1 MTRLRNTVIICVILP
16 AALFVILATD
26 AVKEELG
33 VRTRLLTMYYLS
45 KQLAAEVAFAN
56 SRDPQELPPNYGRI
70 LDDYCP
76 ILDSSAFQELV
87 SISGHFPESSFS
99 KALVA
104 RFMLW
109 MKNLPG
115 DFFSVDPLNQLAV
128 TLNLLEKMQR
138 LNDLEREKSVLKH
151 ALNCLYQNPQEPGT
165 CWQTARKIPE
175 KVLRGGLSFCGEKI
189 PLKRPDVSKRIE
201 YQIAYLLTDLRST
214 TTIWLTRRDRYT
226 QAIDDILRVEQVPS
240 EFTLLPALESGYNR
254 RVVSPSMAGGWWQF
268 VKPTAMQS
276 LSKVPDLDWSLQ
288 INSFKDER
296 RDLAVSTRSAARYLK
311 WMRQRLG
318 RGDQPGSWLTA
329 AAAYNAG
336 FSEIKHRTTA
346 YNSLEFWDMKLPVE
360 TEEYVPRWI
369 ALYLIDRN
377 RDFYEIEVPEIQP
390 IQFDTIEGLRF
401 SQDLP
406 LAHLAVLTQTS
417 VRFLREINGSLTR
430 DQNSFRAMRNNE
442 PLTHT
447 IHVPKGTKDEVMWML
462 KTKMYLRD

>member
-1 MTRLRNTVIICVILP
+1 MTRLRNTVILCVILP
-16 AALFVILATD
+16 VALFIMLATD
-26 AVKEELG
+26 AVKAEIG
-33 VRTRLLTMYYLS
+33 VRTRLLSMYYLS
-45 KQLAAEVAFAN
+45 RQLAAEVALAN

-70 LDDYCP
+70 LDDYSQV
-76 ILDSSAFQELV
+76 LDSSAFQELV

-99 KALVA
+99 KALVS

-109 MKNLPG
+109 MENLPG

-128 TLNLLEKMQR
+128 TLNMLEKMQR
-138 LNDLEREKSVLKH
+138 LNNLGREKLVLKH
-151 ALNCLYQNPQEPGT
+151 ALDCLHQNPQEPGT
-165 CWQTARKIPE
+165 CWQTVRKIPD
-175 KVLRGGLSFCGEKI
+175 KVLQQGLNFCGERI
-189 PLKRPDVSKRIE
+189 PLERPDVLKRIQ
-201 YQIAYLLTDLRST
+201 YQITYLLTDFRST
-214 TTIWLTRRDRYT
+214 TTTWLTRRDRYT
-226 QAIDDILRVEQVPS
+226 QAIETILKAEQVPS

-268 VKPTAMQS
+268 VKPTAIRT
-276 LSKVPDLDWSLQ
+276 LSKDPDLDWSLQ
-288 INSFKDER
+288 INSVKDER
-296 RDLAVSTRSAARYLK
+296 RDLALSTRSAARHLK
-311 WMRQRLG
+311 WLRQRLG

-336 FSEIKHRTTA
+336 FSEIKHRTIV
-346 YNSLEFWDMKLPVE
+346 YNSLEFWDMKLPFE

-369 ALYLIDRN
+369 AFYLIDRN
-377 RDFYEIEVPEIQP
+377 RDFYEIEVPEVQP
-390 IQFDTIEGLRF
+390 LEFDTIEGVRF

-430 DQNSFRAMRNNE
+430 DQTSFRATRNDE

-447 IHVPKGTKDEVMWML
+447 LHVPKGTKEEVMWML